1 MRDYYQADRAAERGI
16 PSVGYMAGELNLSSN
31 YLSDLLKKETGK
43 TAQEHIHL
51 YLIEQAKSSL
61 LHSSLSISG
70 IGYALGFEYPQHF
83 SNLFKAKTRM
93 SPRTYRS
100 MNGN

>member
-1 MRDYYQADRAAERGI
+1 
-16 PSVGYMAGELNLSSN
+16 MAGELNLSSN